1 MRDRVKRWFVFVHM
15 AMALCVVPAAA
26 QDVVVRTSVDRT
38 AVWVGDPLHY
48 TVRIMLAPGF
58 DVLDDDMAPEKLKLD
73 GLEFVNIEM
82 LRDAGAGEAT
92 MRTFR
97 YRLTTYKVEQRA
109 LRIGEIAVR
118 YYRVRPGQGI
128 ENAAPA
134 GEVKVPGTSVAFR
147 SMLPDEQE
155 TYMLRTDRPATE
167 RSRVF
172 AAAEQVGTGLVV
184 ASIAPALFWA
194 VALVRKRQPR
204 TKRRSVRQVRHQER
218 TSLKAVGDLD
228 VNSVEGRREAY
239 TKINALVRDHL
250 RDVLGVPGPSLATP
264 EIEPALSSRAMRV
277 PAETVRALLAECD
290 AARYAPP
297 DQLPSADA
305 CRAAMDEAA
314 RVLAAR

>member
-1 MRDRVKRWFVFVHM
+1 MSVKCWLVL
-15 AMALCVVPAAA
+15 ALAVAPLAAPAAA
-26 QDVVVRTSVDRT
+26 QDVVARTSVDRT
-38 AVWVGDPLHY
+38 AVWVGDSLHH
-48 TVRIMLAPGF
+48 TVQILLAPGF
-58 DVLDDDMAPEKLKLD
+58 DVLDDDMAPDKLKLD
-73 GLEFVNIEM
+73 GLEFVNLEM
-82 LRDAGAGEAT
+82 SRAAGAGEAT

-109 LRIGEIAVR
+109 LRIGEIPVR

-134 GEVKVPGTSVAFR
+134 GEVNVPGTVVAFR

-155 TYMLRTDRPATE
+155 TYVLRAGRPATE
-167 RSRVF
+167 RPRLF
-172 AAAEQVGTGLVV
+172 AAARQVGTGLLV
-184 ASIAPALFWA
+184 AAIVPALFWA
-194 VALVRKRQPR
+194 VALVRERRPR

-218 TSLKAVGDLD
+218 TSLKAVRDLD
-228 VNSVEGRREAY
+228 VNSVEGRRESY

-277 PAETVRALLAECD
+277 PAETIRTLLAECD